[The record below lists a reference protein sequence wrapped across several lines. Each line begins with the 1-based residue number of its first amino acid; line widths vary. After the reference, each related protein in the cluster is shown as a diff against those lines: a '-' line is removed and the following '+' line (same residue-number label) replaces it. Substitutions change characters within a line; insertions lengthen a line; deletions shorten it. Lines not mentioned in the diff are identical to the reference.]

1 MRFREGLGAC
11 RRKPN
16 TPGPLAFSCKGGD
29 IRGNN
34 HWREGC
40 SAGLL
45 PSPDFATAACVWHL
59 DRLLVAL
66 EELLEVL
73 DVKGYRWK
81 GRRRTI
87 LASQA
92 IELDEINT

>member
-1 MRFREGLGAC
+1 
-11 RRKPN
+11 
-16 TPGPLAFSCKGGD
+16 
-29 IRGNN
+29 
-34 HWREGC
+34 
-40 SAGLL
+40 
-45 PSPDFATAACVWHL
+45 L

-81 GRRRTI
+81 GRRRKI